1 VAVPAIGLV
10 ITFDQIYAG
19 TNVPAILH
27 SIASEDED
35 ETEIVL
41 D

>member
-1 VAVPAIGLV
+1 VAVPALDLV

-19 TNVPAILH
+19 TNVSAILRP
-27 SIASEDED
+27 IASEDEEEAD
-35 ETEIVL
+35 IVL